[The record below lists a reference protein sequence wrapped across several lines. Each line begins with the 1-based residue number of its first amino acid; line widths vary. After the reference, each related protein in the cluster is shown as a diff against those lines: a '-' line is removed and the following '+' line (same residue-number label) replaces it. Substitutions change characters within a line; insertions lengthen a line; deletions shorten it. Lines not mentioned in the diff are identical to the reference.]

1 MRTLELLSPAKNA
14 ETGRIAIM
22 AGADA
27 VYIGAPAFG
36 ARAAA
41 TNSVESIRSL
51 AQLAHRYRA
60 RVYVTM
66 NTILYDN
73 ELDEASRLVKQLYGA
88 CVDALIVQDMAYLGL
103 DLPPI
108 ALHASTQC
116 DIRTPDKASWLAKAG
131 FSQLV
136 LPREYSL
143 AEIKAVAD
151 TVDVPVEVFVHGA
164 LCVSYSG
171 DCQAGF
177 AAMGRSANRGV
188 CPQMCRLPYELVDA
202 DGNAVAPPKHYL
214 SLRDLN
220 RVNYLEAL
228 AEAGAASFK
237 IEGRLKDAR
246 YVANVT
252 AAYSRALDRIVE
264 RSGGKYRRSSAGTS
278 TYGFTPDLDRTFNRG
293 YTSYFLKGTPG
304 KMASTDTP
312 KWAGIP
318 VGTISGE
325 LDKRRRSFR
334 ARLSA
339 QLSNGDGLGFFNA
352 AGTFVGFRLN
362 RVEGNELWPAS
373 APEGLTT
380 GTTLYRNNDKA
391 FFDLLERPDAGCY
404 RKIRVDFTLRPV
416 DNERIAISADDERGC
431 SVCLVADSVYA
442 AAKTPQEAHR
452 RNIMAKLG
460 DTDYTL
466 GNVDDRLS
474 ERFIPA
480 SALTAARRDVLALLD
495 KAAADTYAYDR
506 RKACTLAD
514 DAFAGAKALDYHDN
528 VANRLARR
536 FYTGHGASI
545 AEMAIETAPKKEDE
559 LVVMTTKYCL
569 RRELGACLKEKNGTK
584 LPRPLFLKND
594 SGLYR
599 LDFDCARCG
608 MSVVR
613 LRNAR
618 NQNLE

>member
-1 MRTLELLSPAKNA
+1 LRTLELLSPAKNA

-202 DGNAVAPPKHYL
+202 DGNPVAPPKHYL

-220 RVNYLEAL
+220 RVNDLEAL

-278 TYGFTPDLDRTFNRG
+278 SYGFTPDLDRTFNRG
-293 YTSYFLKGTPG
+293 YTGYFLKGIPG

-373 APEGLTT
+373 APEGLTI

-391 FFDLLERPDAGCY
+391 FFDLLERPDAGCS

-466 GNVDDRLS
+466 GNVDDRIG
-474 ERFIPA
+474 ERFVPA

>member
-1 MRTLELLSPAKNA
+1 
-14 ETGRIAIM
+14 M

-41 TNSVESIRSL
+41 ANSVESIRSL
-51 AQLAHRYRA
+51 AELAHRYRA

-88 CVDALIVQDMAYLGL
+88 GVDALIVQDMAYLGL

-116 DIRTPDKASWLAKAG
+116 DIRTPDKAAWLAKAG

-202 DGNAVAPPKHYL
+202 DGNAVAPTKHYL

-220 RVNYLEAL
+220 RVNDLEAL

-293 YTSYFLKGTPG
+293 YTGYFLKGIPG

-373 APEGLTT
+373 APEGLTI

-391 FFDLLERPDAGCY
+391 FFDLLERPDAGCS

-466 GNVDDRLS
+466 GNVDDRIG
-474 ERFIPA
+474 ERFVPA

>member
-1 MRTLELLSPAKNA
+1 
-14 ETGRIAIM
+14 M

-88 CVDALIVQDMAYLGL
+88 GVDALIVQDMAYLGL

-116 DIRTPDKASWLAKAG
+116 DIRTPDKAAWLAEAG

-220 RVNYLEAL
+220 RVNDLEAL

-536 FYTGHGASI
+536 FYTDHGASI

>member
-1 MRTLELLSPAKNA
+1 
-14 ETGRIAIM
+14 M

-41 TNSVESIRSL
+41 ANSVESIRSL
-51 AQLAHRYRA
+51 AELAHRYRA

-88 CVDALIVQDMAYLGL
+88 GVDALIVQDMAYLGL

-202 DGNAVAPPKHYL
+202 DGNPVAPPKHYL

-220 RVNYLEAL
+220 RVNDLEAL

-278 TYGFTPDLDRTFNRG
+278 SYGFTPDLDRTFNRG
-293 YTSYFLKGTPG
+293 YTGYFLKGIPG

-373 APEGLTT
+373 APEGLTI

-391 FFDLLERPDAGCY
+391 FFDLLERPDAGCS

-466 GNVDDRLS
+466 GNVDDRIG
-474 ERFIPA
+474 ERFVPA

>member
-1 MRTLELLSPAKNA
+1 
-14 ETGRIAIM
+14 M

-41 TNSVESIRSL
+41 ANSVDSIRSL
-51 AQLAHRYRA
+51 AELAHRYRA

-88 CVDALIVQDMAYLGL
+88 GVDALIVQDMAYLGL

-116 DIRTPDKASWLAKAG
+116 DIRTPDKAAWLAKAG

-220 RVNYLEAL
+220 RVNDLEAL

>member
-1 MRTLELLSPAKNA
+1 
-14 ETGRIAIM
+14 M

-88 CVDALIVQDMAYLGL
+88 GVDALIVQDMAYLGL

>member
-1 MRTLELLSPAKNA
+1 
-14 ETGRIAIM
+14 M

-41 TNSVESIRSL
+41 ANSVDSIRSL
-51 AQLAHRYRA
+51 AELAHRYRA

-88 CVDALIVQDMAYLGL
+88 GVDALIVQDMAYLGL

-116 DIRTPDKASWLAKAG
+116 DIRTPDKAAWLAKAG

-220 RVNYLEAL
+220 RVNDLEAL

-278 TYGFTPDLDRTFNRG
+278 SYGFTPDLDRTFNRG
-293 YTSYFLKGTPG
+293 YTGYFLKGIPG

-339 QLSNGDGLGFFNA
+339 PLSNGDGLGFFNA

-373 APEGLTT
+373 APEGLAI

-391 FFDLLERPDAGCY
+391 FFDLLERPDAGCS

>member
-1 MRTLELLSPAKNA
+1 
-14 ETGRIAIM
+14 M

-88 CVDALIVQDMAYLGL
+88 GVDALIVQDMAYLGL

-220 RVNYLEAL
+220 RVNDLEAL

-278 TYGFTPDLDRTFNRG
+278 SYGFTPDLDRTFNRG
-293 YTSYFLKGTPG
+293 YTGYFLKGIPG

-373 APEGLTT
+373 APEGLTI

-391 FFDLLERPDAGCY
+391 FFDLLERPDAGCS

-466 GNVDDRLS
+466 GNVDDRIG
-474 ERFIPA
+474 ERFVPA

-569 RRELGACLKEKNGTK
+569 RRDLGACLKEKNGTK

>member
-1 MRTLELLSPAKNA
+1 
-14 ETGRIAIM
+14 M

-202 DGNAVAPPKHYL
+202 DGNPVAPPKHYL

-220 RVNYLEAL
+220 RVNDLEAL

-278 TYGFTPDLDRTFNRG
+278 SYGFTPDLDRTFNRG
-293 YTSYFLKGTPG
+293 YTGYFLKGIPG

-373 APEGLTT
+373 APEGLTI

-391 FFDLLERPDAGCY
+391 FFDLLERPDAGCS

-466 GNVDDRLS
+466 GNVDDRIG
-474 ERFIPA
+474 ERFVPA

-599 LDFDCARCG
+599 LDFDCARGG

>member
-1 MRTLELLSPAKNA
+1 
-14 ETGRIAIM
+14 M

-202 DGNAVAPPKHYL
+202 DGNPVAPPKHYL

-220 RVNYLEAL
+220 RVNDLEAL

-278 TYGFTPDLDRTFNRG
+278 SYGFTPDLDRTFNRG
-293 YTSYFLKGTPG
+293 YTGYFLKGIPG

-373 APEGLTT
+373 APEGLTI

-391 FFDLLERPDAGCY
+391 FFDLLERPDAGCS

-466 GNVDDRLS
+466 GNVDDRIG
-474 ERFIPA
+474 ERFVPA

-559 LVVMTTKYCL
+559 LVVMTAKYCL

>member
-1 MRTLELLSPAKNA
+1 
-14 ETGRIAIM
+14 M

-88 CVDALIVQDMAYLGL
+88 GVDALIVQDMAYLGL

-116 DIRTPDKASWLAKAG
+116 DIRTPDKAAWLAEAG

-536 FYTGHGASI
+536 FYTDHGASI
-545 AEMAIETAPKKEDE
+545 AEMAIESAPKKEDE

>member
-1 MRTLELLSPAKNA
+1 
-14 ETGRIAIM
+14 M

-88 CVDALIVQDMAYLGL
+88 GVDALIVQDMAYLGL

-116 DIRTPDKASWLAKAG
+116 DIRTPDKAAWLAEAG

-136 LPREYSL
+136 LLREYSL

>member
-1 MRTLELLSPAKNA
+1 
-14 ETGRIAIM
+14 M

-88 CVDALIVQDMAYLGL
+88 GVDALIVQDMAYLGL

-116 DIRTPDKASWLAKAG
+116 DIRTPDKAAWLAEAG

-143 AEIKAVAD
+143 AAIKAVAD

>member
-1 MRTLELLSPAKNA
+1 
-14 ETGRIAIM
+14 M

-88 CVDALIVQDMAYLGL
+88 GVDALIVQDMAYLGL

-220 RVNYLEAL
+220 RVNDLEAL

-278 TYGFTPDLDRTFNRG
+278 SYGFTPDLDRTFNRG
-293 YTSYFLKGTPG
+293 YTG
-304 KMASTDTP
+304 
-312 KWAGIP
+312 
-318 VGTISGE
+318 
-325 LDKRRRSFR
+325 
-334 ARLSA
+334 
-339 QLSNGDGLGFFNA
+339 
-352 AGTFVGFRLN
+352 
-362 RVEGNELWPAS
+362 
-373 APEGLTT
+373 
-380 GTTLYRNNDKA
+380 
-391 FFDLLERPDAGCY
+391 
-404 RKIRVDFTLRPV
+404 
-416 DNERIAISADDERGC
+416 
-431 SVCLVADSVYA
+431 
-442 AAKTPQEAHR
+442 
-452 RNIMAKLG
+452 
-460 DTDYTL
+460 
-466 GNVDDRLS
+466 
-474 ERFIPA
+474 
-480 SALTAARRDVLALLD
+480 
-495 KAAADTYAYDR
+495 
-506 RKACTLAD
+506 
-514 DAFAGAKALDYHDN
+514 
-528 VANRLARR
+528 
-536 FYTGHGASI
+536 
-545 AEMAIETAPKKEDE
+545 
-559 LVVMTTKYCL
+559 
-569 RRELGACLKEKNGTK
+569 
-584 LPRPLFLKND
+584 
-594 SGLYR
+594 
-599 LDFDCARCG
+599 
-608 MSVVR
+608 
-613 LRNAR
+613 
-618 NQNLE
+618 

>member
-1 MRTLELLSPAKNA
+1 
-14 ETGRIAIM
+14 M

-202 DGNAVAPPKHYL
+202 DGNPVAPPKHYL

-220 RVNYLEAL
+220 RVNDLEAL

-278 TYGFTPDLDRTFNRG
+278 SYGFTPDLDRTFNRG
-293 YTSYFLKGTPG
+293 YTGYFLKGIPG

-373 APEGLTT
+373 APEGLTI

-391 FFDLLERPDAGCY
+391 FFDLLERPDAGCS

-466 GNVDDRLS
+466 GNVDDRIG
-474 ERFIPA
+474 ERFVPA

-569 RRELGACLKEKNGTK
+569 RRELGGCLKEKNGTK